1 MMLSRLA
8 QARERGLS
16 VPAHHRLM
24 RPWDLWFGDS
34 MRLFLESTEFMCA
47 QPTVWDAER
56 AARGC
61 GEERQG
67 NAELVWRMNASGR
80 SCGSGGRPAV
90 RLRKLSGGGTTT
102 GL

>member
-1 MMLSRLA
+1 MDCLS
-8 QARERGLS
+8 QPTVVSCGPGTS
-16 VPAHHRLM
+16 GS
-24 RPWDLWFGDS
+24 GDS

-67 NAELVWRMNASGR
+67 NAELVWRMNASRR